1 MMKQG
6 ANFTGEISTSKQP
19 MKNNIFTLENA
30 FSIVIRLSWHT
41 TLLQILLGRGIHID
55 FSSQLKFAKI
65 EFYGAFYL

>member
-30 FSIVIRLSWHT
+30 FSIVIRLSEHT
-41 TLLQILLGRGIHID
+41 MTNWNINNFD
-55 FSSQLKFAKI
+55 PTVPFKS
-65 EFYGAFYL
+65 

>member
-41 TLLQILLGRGIHID
+41 MTNWNIN
-55 FSSQLKFAKI
+55 KFDPTVPFKS
-65 EFYGAFYL
+65 